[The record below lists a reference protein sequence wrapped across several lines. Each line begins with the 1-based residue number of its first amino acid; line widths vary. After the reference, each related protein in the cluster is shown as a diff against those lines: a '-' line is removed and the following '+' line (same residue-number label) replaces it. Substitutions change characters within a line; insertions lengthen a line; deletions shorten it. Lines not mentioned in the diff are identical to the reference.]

1 MTKTAQ
7 RIADL
12 AEKLSPE
19 AQTSLLDMAESLA
32 QPASFYAMMTPA
44 QRAEL
49 DAAIA
54 EAGHGDVVDQN
65 TLDIHLDTL
74 FAAKALRLSTPQQRS
89 DTSLANSST

>member
-19 AQTSLLDMAESLA
+19 AQSALLDMAESLA
-32 QPASFYAMMTPA
+32 QPTSFYATMTPA

-54 EAGHGDVVDQN
+54 EAGCGEVADQT
-65 TLDIHLDTL
+65 TLDAHLDTL
-74 FAAKALRLSTPQQRS
+74 FAAKA
-89 DTSLANSST
+89 